1 MSLLS
6 CHKIVVHFK
15 LHNAIMDSVVTETEV
30 LIVGA
35 STTGLVAAIALQK
48 YGVSFRLIE
57 KAPTAKKYGPID
69 CV

>member
-1 MSLLS
+1 
-6 CHKIVVHFK
+6 
-15 LHNAIMDSVVTETEV
+15 MDSVVTETEV